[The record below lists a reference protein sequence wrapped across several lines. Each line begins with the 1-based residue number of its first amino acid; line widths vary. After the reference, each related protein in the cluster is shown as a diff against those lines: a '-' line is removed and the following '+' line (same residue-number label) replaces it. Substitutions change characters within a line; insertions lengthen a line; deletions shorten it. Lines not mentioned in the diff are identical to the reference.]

1 MNIWDVTKS
10 IFFAI
15 AFLFLFHYVYNYWN
29 NVQNEKHN
37 HIENVKNE
45 KYKIVIQEIEN
56 KLRELKEKEVPPL
69 EPLPPSVADSIQT
82 ESLVYDTTYDTPY
95 DTTYNANI
103 ENHG

>member
-29 NVQNEKHN
+29 NVQ
-37 HIENVKNE
+37 NE